1 MKNHANH
8 QYRHAFP
15 MSSEVSSH
23 TVCEMYS
30 AVKKMSDGFVLRAAE
45 DITGLCIYS
54 TKKTNKLAELTYK
67 SATVSA
73 HKKAMREL
81 IYRTCDAVSKEPML
95 DSKDLRALAE
105 LSWEASN
112 SVINGTDI
120 PVNRIRE
127 PLRHLNN
134 RIQRSERMRKAA
146 ELKSEQ
152 NAPLKRQREY
162 LTLFTKIDESDLN
175 ILRQA
180 LFKRDKSISLADQK
194 IILRS
199 VFVLVNAYLT
209 QSGQRKTLAQM
220 IRRFPQPD
228 MLLKF
233 AEAWLAHIEGYKI
246 NHPNLL
252 VTFSWQKTMTSL
264 AEKIRRELGK
274 AQAAK
279 SLYFSPARVALR
291 GGDAANSLLSPTKLP
306 QNEQKVHDE
315 IHTTIPE
322 TIGKKITAFPVIVGS
337 TAEAINEE
345 APLTSLP
352 SLPDIPDIEEIVAIV
367 SESTDTSQPK
377 LGNAIAVNPERAA
390 SGVRQGHAESASH

>member
-152 NAPLKRQREY
+152 DAPLKRQREY

-233 AEAWLAHIEGYKI
+233 ADAWLAHIEGYKI

-322 TIGKKITAFPVIVGS
+322 TIGKKITASPVIVGS